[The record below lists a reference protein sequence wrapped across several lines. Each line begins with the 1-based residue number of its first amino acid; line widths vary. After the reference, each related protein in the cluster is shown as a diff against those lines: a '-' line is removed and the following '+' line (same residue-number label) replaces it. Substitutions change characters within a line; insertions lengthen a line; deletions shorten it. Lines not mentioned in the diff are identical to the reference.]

1 MHTFGSRRD
10 IDGLRALAVIPV
22 VLFHFGFSTF
32 SGGFVGVDVFFVI
45 SGFLITSILFR
56 EISAQRFSFV
66 DFWARR
72 ARRILP
78 ALSVVL
84 LVTLALG
91 WLLLT
96 AKDFSELGRTV
107 RYQSLFISNI
117 LFMREDG
124 YFQPASDM
132 KPLLHTW
139 SLAVEEQYYIFFP
152 LLMVVLMRH
161 VRHWRW
167 MLFAV
172 LLISFGL
179 NIAYIDRKPDFTFFS
194 LPTRAWEL
202 LCGAMLAVLPAR
214 KHAVRPWLAQSVG
227 AAGLAAVLLA
237 VFTFDRGTVFPGWAA
252 LLPVLGATALIWSGG
267 QGSTWAGQLLSARV
281 FVWIGLLSY
290 SFYLWHWPVF
300 VYANAISIDGV
311 QRWEAVG
318 WILLALGLAWLSWRF
333 VELPFREKLLLAGR
347 KHVLVGGLMAMAVL
361 AVTGSVVRS
370 QEGFPQR
377 LTGKALE
384 YAQAREW
391 RAGQMKCMLVTKD
404 KKLDKAC
411 LLGGNQEVPATR
423 LVWGDSHAAA
433 LMPAIESG
441 ARREGRPVWLYSMSA
456 CPPILSDDPRQR
468 CKDFNEQTMEQV
480 RRLQIKDVVLAS
492 NWSLYVY
499 GREDGDKKVL
509 LNAHDNTAQS
519 EARMASAIEARVAA
533 IRATGAQVWLFKE
546 VPLQRKGAISR
557 LTSLARIGRSAE
569 GLGRPLDEHLARQH
583 FLSGL
588 FDSMSA
594 ADPGVHVID
603 PTPLMCADEVCSIEV
618 NGHSKYKDEDH
629 LSDTGSAR
637 LSPLFTPMLLGA
649 NHN

>member
-1 MHTFGSRRD
+1 MHTFGNRRD

-72 ARRILP
+72 ARRIIP

-84 LVTLALG
+84 LATLALG

-124 YFQPASDM
+124 YFQPASDL

-152 LLMVVLMRH
+152 LLMVLLMRH

-172 LLISFGL
+172 LLVSFGL
-179 NIAYIDRKPDFTFFS
+179 NIAYIDRKPDMTFFS

-202 LCGAMLAVLPAR
+202 LCGAMLAVLPAP
-214 KHAVRPWLAQSVG
+214 KHAVKPWLYQVAG
-227 AAGLAAVLLA
+227 LAGLAAVLAA
-237 VFTFDRGTVFPGWAA
+237 VFTFDKSTVFPGWAA
-252 LLPVLGATALIWSGG
+252 ALPVLGATALIWSGA
-267 QGSTWAGQLLSARV
+267 QGSTWVGQLLGARAL
-281 FVWIGLLSY
+281 VWIGLLSY
-290 SFYLWHWPVF
+290 SLYLWHWPVY
-300 VYANAISIDGV
+300 VYANAISIDGI
-311 QRWEAVG
+311 QPWEAAG

-333 VELPFREKLLLAGR
+333 VELPFRDKRLLAGR
-347 KHVLVGGLMAMAVL
+347 KPVLVGGLLAMAAL

-411 LLGGNQEVPATR
+411 LLGGNEEVPATR

-433 LMPAIESG
+433 LMPAVENS
-441 ARREGRPVWLYSMSA
+441 AKRQGRPVWLYSMSA

-499 GREDGDKKVL
+499 GREDGDKTVL
-509 LNAHDNTAQS
+509 LNSHDNTAQA
-519 EARMASAIEARVAA
+519 EARMAAALKARVAA
-533 IRATGAQVWLFKE
+533 IREAGAQVWLFKE
-546 VPLQRKGAISR
+546 VPLQRKGAVSR
-557 LTSLARIGRSAE
+557 LTSLARVGRSTE
-569 GLGRPLDEHLARQH
+569 GLGRPLAEHLARQH
-583 FLSGL
+583 FLASL

-603 PTPLMCADEVCSIEV
+603 PTPLMCADKVCNIEI
-618 NGHSKYKDEDH
+618 NGHSQYRDEDH
-629 LSDTGSAR
+629 LSDNGSAR
-637 LSPLFTPMLLGA
+637 LSPLFAPVLLGTTR
-649 NHN
+649 N

>member
-72 ARRILP
+72 ARRIIP

-107 RYQSLFISNI
+107 RYQALFISNI

-124 YFQPASDM
+124 YFQPASDL

-152 LLMVVLMRH
+152 LLMVLLMRH

-237 VFTFDRGTVFPGWAA
+237 VFTFDLVTVFPGWAA

-290 SFYLWHWPVF
+290 SFYLWHWPVY
-300 VYANAISIDGV
+300 VYANAISIDGI
-311 QRWEAVG
+311 QPWEAAG

-333 VELPFREKLLLAGR
+333 VELPFRDKRLLAGR
-347 KHVLVGGLMAMAVL
+347 KPVLVGGLMAMAVL

-377 LTGKALE
+377 LSGKALE

-404 KKLDKAC
+404 KTFDKAC

-456 CPPILSDDPRQR
+456 CPPVLSDDPRQR

-509 LNAHDNTAQS
+509 LNSRDNTAQA

-557 LTSLARIGRSAE
+557 LTSLARIGRSAD

-583 FLSGL
+583 FLGGL

-603 PTPLMCADEVCSIEV
+603 PTPLMCADNVCGIEA

>member
-72 ARRILP
+72 ARRIIP
-78 ALSVVL
+78 ALSVVM
-84 LVTLALG
+84 LVTLVLG
-91 WLLLT
+91 WMLLT

-124 YFQPASDM
+124 YFQPASDL

-167 MLFAV
+167 VLFAV

-179 NIAYIDRKPDFTFFS
+179 NIAYIERKPDFAFFS

-214 KHAVRPWLAQSVG
+214 KQAVRPWISQAVG
-227 AAGLAAVLLA
+227 VAGLAAVLLA

-300 VYANAISIDGV
+300 VYANAITIDGI
-311 QRWEAVG
+311 QRWEAMA

-333 VELPFREKLLLAGR
+333 VELPFREKHLLAGR
-347 KHVLVGGLMAMAVL
+347 KPVLVAGLMAMAVL

-370 QEGFPQR
+370 QDGFPQR
-377 LTGKALE
+377 MTGKALE

-404 KKLDKAC
+404 KNLDKAC
-411 LLGGNQEVPATR
+411 LLGDNQEVPATR

-441 ARREGRPVWLYSMSA
+441 AKREGRPVWLYSMSA
-456 CPPILSDDPRQR
+456 CSPVISDDQRQR
-468 CKDFNEQTMEQV
+468 CRDFNEQTMEQV
-480 RRLQIKDVVLAS
+480 RRLKIKDVVLAS

-509 LNAHDNTAQS
+509 LNSRDTTAQA

-557 LTSLARIGRSAE
+557 LTSLARIGRSTD
-569 GLGRPLDEHLARQH
+569 GLGRPLEEHLARQH

-603 PTPLMCADEVCSIEV
+603 PTPLMCADRVCSIEV
-618 NGHSKYKDEDH
+618 NGHSQYKDEDH
-629 LSDTGSAR
+629 LSDVGSVR
-637 LSPLFTPMLLGA
+637 LSPLFAPLLLGTA
-649 NHN
+649 HN

>member
-1 MHTFGSRRD
+1 MHTFGNRRD

-45 SGFLITSILFR
+45 SGFLITTILFR
-56 EISAQRFSFV
+56 EISAQRFSFI

-72 ARRILP
+72 ARRIIP
-78 ALSVVL
+78 ALSVVM

-124 YFQPASDM
+124 YFQPASDL

-152 LLMVVLMRH
+152 LLMAVLIRY

-167 MLFAV
+167 MLFAA
-172 LLISFGL
+172 LLVSFGL
-179 NIAYIDRKPDFTFFS
+179 NIAYIEHKPEFTFFS

-202 LCGAMLAVLPAR
+202 LCGAMLAVTPAP
-214 KHAVRPWLAQSVG
+214 KQAVRPWLYQTVG
-227 AAGLAAVLLA
+227 IAGLAAVLFA
-237 VFTFDRGTVFPGWAA
+237 VLTFDKSTVFPGWAA
-252 LLPVLGATALIWSGG
+252 LLPVLGTTALIWSGAQG
-267 QGSTWAGQLLSARV
+267 QSWTAQLLSLRPL
-281 FVWIGLLSY
+281 VWVGLLSY
-290 SFYLWHWPVF
+290 SLYLWHWPVF
-300 VYANAISIDGV
+300 VYANAISIDGIQPV
-311 QRWEAVG
+311 EAFA
-318 WILLALGLAWLSWRF
+318 WMAMALGLAWLSLRY
-333 VELPFREKLLLAGR
+333 VELPFREKRLLAGR
-347 KHVLVGGLMAMAVL
+347 NAILAGAVAAIVVLVA
-361 AVTGSVVRS
+361 TGSAIRS
-370 QEGFPQR
+370 ADGVPQR

-384 YAQAREW
+384 YAQSREW
-391 RAGQMKCMLVTKD
+391 RAGQMKCMLVTQD
-404 KKLDKAC
+404 KSLDKAC
-411 LLGGNQEVPATR
+411 LVGGREDVPATQ
-423 LVWGDSHAAA
+423 LFWGDSHTAA
-433 LMPAIESG
+433 LLPAIESN

-468 CKDFNEQTMEQV
+468 CKDFNEQTMERV
-480 RRLQIKDVVLAS
+480 RSLGIKDVVLAS

-509 LNAHDNTAQS
+509 LNAHDTTAQA
-519 EARMASAIEARVAA
+519 EQRMAAALKARVAA
-533 IRATGAQVWLFKE
+533 LRAAGAQVWLFKE
-546 VPLQRKGAISR
+546 VPLQRKGIINR

-569 GLGRPLDEHLARQH
+569 GLGRPLEEHLARQQ
-583 FLSGL
+583 FLSTL
-588 FDSMSA
+588 FDAMSA

-603 PTPLMCADEVCSIEV
+603 PTPLMCANGICSIEV
-618 NGHSKYKDEDH
+618 NGHSQYKDEDH
-629 LSDTGSAR
+629 LSDAGSAR
-637 LSPLFTPMLLGA
+637 LSPLFAPLLLGTS
-649 NHN
+649 HN

>member
-56 EISAQRFSFV
+56 DISAQGFSFV

-72 ARRILP
+72 ARRIIP

-124 YFQPASDM
+124 YFQPASDL

-152 LLMVVLMRH
+152 LLMVLLMRH

-179 NIAYIDRKPDFTFFS
+179 NIAYIERKPDVAFFS

-227 AAGLAAVLLA
+227 AAGLGAVLLA

-252 LLPVLGATALIWSGG
+252 LLPVFGATALIWSGG

-290 SFYLWHWPVF
+290 SLYLWHWPVY
-300 VYANAISIDGV
+300 VYANAISIDGI
-311 QRWEAVG
+311 QPWEAAG
-318 WILLALGLAWLSWRF
+318 WMLLALGLAWLSWRF
-333 VELPFREKLLLAGR
+333 VELPFREKRLLAGR
-347 KHVLVGGLMAMAVL
+347 KPVLVGGLMAMAVL

-391 RAGQMKCMLVTKD
+391 QAGQMKCMLVTKD
-404 KKLDKAC
+404 KKFDKAC
-411 LLGGNQEVPATR
+411 LLGGNPEVPATR

-441 ARREGRPVWLYSMSA
+441 AKREGRPVWLYSMSA

-509 LNAHDNTAQS
+509 LNAHDNTAQA
-519 EARMASAIEARVAA
+519 EARMALAIEARVAA
-533 IRATGAQVWLFKE
+533 IRAAGAQVWLFKE

-557 LTSLARIGRSAE
+557 LTSLARIGRSAD
-569 GLGRPLDEHLARQH
+569 GLGRPLEEHLARQH
-583 FLSGL
+583 FLSRL

-603 PTPLMCADEVCSIEV
+603 PTPLMCADQVCSIEV

>member
-124 YFQPASDM
+124 YFQPASDL

-377 LTGKALE
+377 LTGKVLE

-629 LSDTGSAR
+629 LSDTGSAW